1 MLDESLSLRIAAIF
15 IIATCSLLGV
25 LTPFIIN
32 YYDSSEN
39 KVESAAMKCMKACA
53 AGVLLGIAEMHLH
66 ADAQEDLSIVCPHY
80 DLSYAVVSF
89 GIILNLCIEQAVI
102 IYIQSPSIKISYIV
116 TNEVG
121 CQQCEDKIREF
132 QSDTCS
138 ISNEQDAASV
148 ADNDRDKEE
157 VEKDLFSSLVKSDG
171 LRTLVALYSMEISI
185 SIHSLIIG
193 GGIGLLSGR
202 SNLGALIPLIIAI
215 SFHQFVEGLGLG
227 TSILQA
233 KQSIGSSKI
242 ISFIVIFTLACPIG
256 IIGGIGTS
264 SQPPSSDKQFA
275 KGMLDALAA
284 GSLLYISLVEM
295 IAEYFTATDLIKRP
309 KLKIMMLMSFS
320 FGVIALAVLA
330 IWA

>member
-66 ADAQEDLSIVCPHY
+66 ADAQEDLSIVCPNY

-102 IYIQSPSIKISYIV
+102 IYIQSPPIKVSYIV

-138 ISNEQDAASV
+138 ISNEQDTASV

-157 VEKDLFSSLVKSDG
+157 VEKDLFSSLVESDG
-171 LRTLVALYSMEISI
+171 LRTLVAFYSMEVV
-185 SIHSLIIG
+185 LDYY
-193 GGIGLLSGR
+193 
-202 SNLGALIPLIIAI
+202 
-215 SFHQFVEGLGLG
+215 QVE
-227 TSILQA
+227 
-233 KQSIGSSKI
+233 
-242 ISFIVIFTLACPIG
+242 VI
-256 IIGGIGTS
+256 
-264 SQPPSSDKQFA
+264 
-275 KGMLDALAA
+275 
-284 GSLLYISLVEM
+284 
-295 IAEYFTATDLIKRP
+295 
-309 KLKIMMLMSFS
+309 
-320 FGVIALAVLA
+320 
-330 IWA
+330 